1 MNLILMRFEL
11 FYLLTTFVN
20 KGIINSRKRIL
31 FLEISL
37 KIKGDNR

>member
-1 MNLILMRFEL
+1 MNLILILFEL
-11 FYLLTTFVN
+11 FFSLTMFVN
-20 KGIINSRKRIL
+20 KGIINFRKRIY